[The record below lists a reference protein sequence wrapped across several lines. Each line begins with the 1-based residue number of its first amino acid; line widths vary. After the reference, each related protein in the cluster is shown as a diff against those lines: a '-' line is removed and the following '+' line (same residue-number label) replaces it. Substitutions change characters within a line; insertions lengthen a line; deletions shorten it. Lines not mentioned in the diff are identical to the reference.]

1 MTDRDEKEWQAF
13 LRTVSSGGSI
23 LRDLS
28 PADRGRMTDTVRDV
42 NECFRDGWGPG
53 RFDADD
59 WRAGDRDYDQPEQL
73 PELEDERQRLSWT
86 LVRNALLWIAAFIGT
101 SIVGFVFGVMVVRAF
116 L

>member
-1 MTDRDEKEWQAF
+1 MTDRD
-13 LRTVSSGGSI
+13 T
-23 LRDLS
+23 
-28 PADRGRMTDTVRDV
+28 
-42 NECFRDGWGPG
+42 FRDGWGPG

-101 SIVGFVFGVMVVRAF
+101 SIVGFVFGVMVVRSF